1 MRSPGARSSAMRGTS
16 TSKRRPRRESI
27 SRRRGEPEQST
38 RRMCGAVAA
47 SAPASSRKSGSWSPD
62 VTLGLMQARD
72 LLRQLQRTVDEL
84 AVLNEIGK
92 ALTSSLDIGEVM
104 HLILAKVSELLKPRN
119 WSLLLRDPQTGELYF
134 KAAVGAGSEML
145 MHLRLQRGEGIA
157 GWVAEHNAPLI
168 VDDVTADPR
177 FAARFDKTSRFHTKS
192 ILCVP
197 LTFKGRVLGVIELVN
212 GEGDGSFNTE
222 DLRILSTVAEFS
234 AIAIENAQNF
244 AKVQELTVLDDHT
257 GLFNSRHLKRTLEQE
272 IVRATRFGHP
282 VSLIF
287 FDLDHFKQVNDT
299 HGHQAGSR
307 VLAEIG
313 RLLLGTL
320 RSTDV
325 PVRYGGDEFV
335 ILLPETS
342 KDQAMECAKRLR
354 GEISRWQFL
363 AEEPYGP
370 LQITASLGVASF
382 PDDAR
387 VPEELLRRADDA
399 MYRVKAER
407 RDGVA
412 AALPQQSSPRDQSL
426 TRGVSS

>member
-1 MRSPGARSSAMRGTS
+1 
-16 TSKRRPRRESI
+16 
-27 SRRRGEPEQST
+27 
-38 RRMCGAVAA
+38 
-47 SAPASSRKSGSWSPD
+47 
-62 VTLGLMQARD
+62 MQARD
-72 LLRQLQRTVDEL
+72 LLRELKRTVDEL

-119 WSLLLRDPQTGELYF
+119 WSLLLRDYETGELYF
-134 KAAVGAGSEML
+134 KAAVGAGSEIL
-145 MHLRLQRGEGIA
+145 LHLRLQRGEGIA
-157 GWVAEHNAPLI
+157 GWVAENNRPLL
-168 VDDVTADPR
+168 VPDVHQDKR
-177 FAARFDKTSRFHTKS
+177 FASRFDAASRFTTKA

-212 GEGDGSFNTE
+212 GEGDGVFTEE

-244 AKVQELTVLDDHT
+244 QKVQDLTVLDDHT

-272 IVRATRFGHP
+272 ITRATRFGHP

-287 FDLDHFKQVNDT
+287 FDLDHFKQVNDS

-307 VLAEIG
+307 VLAEVG
-313 RLLLGTL
+313 KLLVGTL

-335 ILLPETS
+335 VLLPETS
-342 KDQAMECAKRLR
+342 KDQAMEAAKRLR
-354 GEISRWQFL
+354 REVAEHKFL
-363 AEEPYGP
+363 APEPYGP
-370 LQITASLGVASF
+370 LKVTASLGVASF

-387 VPEELLRRADDA
+387 SPEDLLRKADQA
-399 MYRVKAER
+399 MYLVKQTR

-412 AALPQQSSPRDQSL
+412 GAPPRVPDRAQTL
-426 TRGVSS
+426 TAGVSSEP

>member
-1 MRSPGARSSAMRGTS
+1 VWRCSSLCARV
-16 TSKRRPRRESI
+16 KVE
-27 SRRRGEPEQST
+27 EQNDASGCYT
-38 RRMCGAVAA
+38 RR
-47 SAPASSRKSGSWSPD
+47 
-62 VTLGLMQARD
+62 MQARD

-119 WSLLLRDPQTGELYF
+119 WSLLLRDQQTGELYF

-197 LTFKGRVLGVIELVN
+197 LAIKGRVLGVIELVN
-212 GEGDGSFNTE
+212 GEGDGSFSSE

-282 VSLIF
+282 VSLVF
-287 FDLDHFKQVNDT
+287 FDLDYFKRVNDT
-299 HGHQAGSR
+299 YGHQAGSK
-307 VLAEIG
+307 VLSEVG

-335 ILLPETS
+335 VLLPETS

-354 GEISRWQFL
+354 GEISRWKFL
-363 AEEPYGP
+363 AEEAYGP

-387 VPEELLRRADDA
+387 APEELLRRADDA

-412 AALPQQSSPRDQSL
+412 AAIPQQEAAREQSL

>member
-1 MRSPGARSSAMRGTS
+1 
-16 TSKRRPRRESI
+16 
-27 SRRRGEPEQST
+27 
-38 RRMCGAVAA
+38 
-47 SAPASSRKSGSWSPD
+47 
-62 VTLGLMQARD
+62 MQARD

-119 WSLLLRDPQTGELYF
+119 WSLLLRDQQTGELYF

-307 VLAEIG
+307 VLHEVG
-313 RLLLGTL
+313 KLLLKTL

-335 ILLPETS
+335 ILMPETS
-342 KDQAMECAKRLR
+342 KDQAIAAARR
-354 GEISRWQFL
+354 IGGEIAREEFL
-363 AEEPYGP
+363 ADQSYGP
-370 LQITASLGVASF
+370 LKLTASLGVAAF

-387 VPEELLRRADDA
+387 DPESLLRVADEA
-399 MYRVKAER
+399 MYRVKATIRGGVLSAPAREQPGEPKAER
-407 RDGVA
+407 NG
-412 AALPQQSSPRDQSL
+412 SL
-426 TRGVSS
+426 TAGVSSEP

>member
-1 MRSPGARSSAMRGTS
+1 
-16 TSKRRPRRESI
+16 
-27 SRRRGEPEQST
+27 
-38 RRMCGAVAA
+38 
-47 SAPASSRKSGSWSPD
+47 
-62 VTLGLMQARD
+62 MQARD

-119 WSLLLRDPQTGELYF
+119 WSLLLRDQQTGELYF

-168 VDDVTADPR
+168 VDDVNADPR

-197 LTFKGRVLGVIELVN
+197 LAIKGRVLGVIELVN
-212 GEGDGSFNTE
+212 GEGDGGFSTE

-244 AKVQELTVLDDHT
+244 TKVQELTVLDDHT
-257 GLFNSRHLKRTLEQE
+257 GLFNSRHLKRTLDQE

-282 VSLIF
+282 VSLVF
-287 FDLDHFKQVNDT
+287 FDLDHFKRVNDT
-299 HGHQAGSR
+299 YGHQAGSKL
-307 VLAEIG
+307 LAEIG

-335 ILLPETS
+335 VLLPETS

-354 GEISRWQFL
+354 SEISHWKFL
-363 AEEPYGP
+363 SEETYGP
-370 LQITASLGVASF
+370 LHITASLGVASF

-387 VPEELLRRADDA
+387 APEELLRRADDA

-412 AALPQQSSPRDQSL
+412 GALPQQQPAKAAEQTL
-426 TRGVSS
+426 TPGVSS